1 MILKRYGAKLQSV
14 RPNFDAHAMTEIGFM
29 KNDEQ
34 TFTADEFAAAYEQRE
49 IRELRASAEGHVQSL
64 AEHAV
69 LHTLEEQVLDLE
81 HSLGE
86 HAVLVVENEQ
96 GRDMPKTRHTQR
108 VLVEQGENRL
118 HFDFT
123 VDPPLRLGIYRRR
136 A

>member
-14 RPNFDAHAMTEIGFM
+14 RPNFDAHAMTEIGFT
-29 KNDEQ
+29 KDDEEV
-34 TFTADEFAAAYEQRE
+34 FTAADFEGAFERTDE
-49 IRELRASAEGHVQSL
+49 RELRASAEGHVQSL

-69 LHTLEEQVLDLE
+69 LHALEEQVLDLE
-81 HSLGE
+81 QTLGG

-108 VLVEQGENRL
+108 VLVEEGENRL
-118 HFDFT
+118 HFEFT

-136 A
+136 G